1 MIDMDEYVT
10 TEQLEKM
17 KDEMTE
23 RENWKEV
30 ERIKKM
36 LAMREKTQKREKR
49 RLL

>member
-1 MIDMDEYVT
+1 MIMMNENIT

-49 RLL
+49 R